1 MTDLKTLQAQLAE
14 VQEKIDALKKAEKL
28 EKKLHTM
35 KLNHRTSHKYFDL
48 QAAYMAAIKGN

>member
-14 VQEKIDALKKAEKL
+14 IQAKIDEAKKVEKI
-28 EKKLHTM
+28 EKKLHSM

-48 QAAYMAAIKGN
+48 QAAYMQAIKG